1 MKTNQ
6 ISQSLFTSN
15 GYTIE
20 ECLYVINFIE
30 HHCPPN
36 LIEDLKYN
44 SESTTHPSLLLKVQP
59 KFMIAL
65 NDICYELDK
74 YETTKTK
81 LTPLINE
88 QPDPEIKALLQ
99 NTLNEYKPSIDV
111 SGHSLKVFLKY
122 LIRNTDYM
130 ELPYDFFWYSVNCEP
145 FANAVKDCYNL
156 IANNPLPISH
166 SDKYTMQYWT
176 HIFKA

>member
-6 ISQSLFTSN
+6 ISPNLFTSN
-15 GYTIE
+15 NYKIE
-20 ECLYVINFIE
+20 ECLYVINFLE

-36 LIEDLKYN
+36 FIDDLTYN
-44 SESTTHPSLLLKVQP
+44 SESTSYPSLLLKVQP

-65 NDICYELDK
+65 NDICYEIDK
-74 YETTKTK
+74 YETMKTK
-81 LTPLINE
+81 LTPLISE

-99 NTLNEYKPSIDV
+99 NWLNEHKPSIDV

-130 ELPYDFFWYSVNCEP
+130 NLPFDFFWYSVNCEP
-145 FANAVKDCYNL
+145 FANAVKDCYDM
-156 IANNPLPISH
+156 IANSPLPISH

-176 HIFKA
+176 HIFKS

>member
-1 MKTNQ
+1 MKTNE
-6 ISQSLFTSN
+6 ISPSLFTSN

-36 LIEDLKYN
+36 LIENLNYN
-44 SESTTHPSLLLKVQP
+44 SESTTHSSLLLKVQP

-74 YETTKTK
+74 YETMRAK
-81 LTPLINE
+81 LIPLIN
-88 QPDPEIKALLQ
+88 QQQDPEIKALLQ
-99 NTLNEYKPSIDV
+99 DMLNEHKPSIDV
-111 SGHSLKVFLKY
+111 SGSSVKVFIKY

-145 FANAVKDCYNL
+145 FANAVKDCYYYYVTH
-156 IANNPLPISH
+156 PQEISH
-166 SDKYTMQYWT
+166 SDKYTMSYWT
-176 HIFKA
+176 HIFKP